1 MPNFP
6 QSQLTS
12 NEKVFNENKKVI
24 VFSMG
29 TLLEPAKMPI
39 DKFKTIVEGLAKL
52 ESMAVIWKYDAQ
64 QMVDHKNRREFLKK
78 NAPNVHIMPRFDTRS
93 VLSNPKTRLLIS
105 ECDSRSAL
113 DAVHAQKPLLCMPMF
128 AEHFYVA
135 EKLRRAGV
143 AVVLLPHDTARI
155 TSDALVD
162 SIKFVDANYAH
173 FIDKMKVLH
182 DEIENEKINPAELF
196 LKAFEEIGKNSE

>member
-1 MPNFP
+1 MAHSQP
-6 QSQLTS
+6 QLTS
-12 NEKVFNENKKVI
+12 NEYYVQKVFNENKKVI
-24 VFSMG
+24 V
-29 TLLEPAKMPI
+29 LQ
-39 DKFKTIVEGLAKL
+39 GLGKL

-64 QMVDHKNRREFLKK
+64 QTVVDHEIRREFLKK
-78 NAPNVHIMPRFDTRS
+78 NASNVHIMPQFDTRS

-143 AVVLLPHDTARI
+143 AVVLAPHDSARI
-155 TSDALVD
+155 TADALVNCINPWMQNMQHTK
-162 SIKFVDANYAH
+162 SRPH

-182 DEIENEKINPAELF
+182 DEIENEKIDPAELF
-196 LKAFEEIGKNSE
+196 LKAFEEIGKE